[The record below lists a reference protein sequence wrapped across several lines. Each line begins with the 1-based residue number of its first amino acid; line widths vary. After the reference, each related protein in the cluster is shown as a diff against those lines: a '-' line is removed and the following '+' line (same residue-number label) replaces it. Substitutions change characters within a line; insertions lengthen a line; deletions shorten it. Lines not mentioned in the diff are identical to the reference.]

1 MSDRPVSDRPSHCG
15 LTGTEEGEGGFT
27 LFGYL
32 QPNVP
37 KLCEVLADPGLAA
50 GIAAAGPE
58 HAVGRL
64 VAGAYNA

>member
-1 MSDRPVSDRPSHCG
+1 MP
-15 LTGTEEGEGGFT
+15 LTICWFAGTEEGEGGLP

-32 QPNVP
+32 EPNVP
-37 KLCEVLADPGLAA
+37 ELCKVLADPALAA

-64 VAGAYNA
+64 AAGACDA